1 MTDLF
6 ARLSTMVNIPSD
18 ETSMEREIPIM
29 PPECVILMV
38 HLSAGAGEVGVGSG
52 MGGWLGS
59 GVEDGAQLEISRLE
73 SNTNKRTV

>member
-1 MTDLF
+1 
-6 ARLSTMVNIPSD
+6 
-18 ETSMEREIPIM
+18 M